1 MIAAAADSLFPFKF
15 ALSLHVQDVPHD
27 GDGPRQANKECMMRP
42 KVFVRTVIATAV
54 LSAVGAGAFSAGHW
68 LPQAAHAASAPLAV
82 ASAPVASAL
91 LPDFTGI
98 VERNGPAVVNISVT
112 HDTKTAANMPQFEGM
127 DPDSPFFEFFRQFP
141 GAVPHG
147 SGPHGSMPE
156 HGMGSGFIVS
166 ADGVILTNAHVIDD
180 ATEVT
185 VKLTDGREFRAK
197 VIGSDKPSD
206 VAVIKIA
213 ATGLPTVKLGS
224 STNEKVGE
232 WVLAIGSPFGFENSV
247 TSGIVSAKSRSLPDG
262 TYIPFIQTDVAVN
275 PGNSGGPLFNMKGEV
290 IGINSQIFTHTGG
303 YQGLSFAVPIDLA
316 VKVKDQLQQFGKV
329 SRGRL
334 GVTIQEV
341 NQQLANSFGLK
352 APEGALV
359 ASVDED
365 GPAAKAGVKVGD
377 VILKFNGHEISHS
390 SELPTQVADVK
401 PGSKATLEI
410 SRNGKSR
417 EIDVK
422 VGELKG
428 QKLAS
433 AGTSNQEHG
442 RLGLAVRPINPD
454 ERQQAGANGLVVE
467 ESSGPAARAGIQPG
481 DLLLAV
487 NGTPVQSVAQLRAL
501 VAKSGQTMALLIQRN
516 DGKIFIPVDLGG
528 KQG

>member
-1 MIAAAADSLFPFKF
+1 MKSKFPVRSLIAAA
-15 ALSLHVQDVPHD
+15 
-27 GDGPRQANKECMMRP
+27 
-42 KVFVRTVIATAV
+42 VI
-54 LSAVGAGAFSAGHW
+54 SAVGAGAFTAGHW
-68 LPQAAHAASAPLAV
+68 FPQEATAANAPLAV
-82 ASAPVASAL
+82 ATAPAASAL

-112 HDTKTAANMPQFEGM
+112 HDVKAAANTSQFEGL
-127 DPDSPFFEFFRQFP
+127 DPSSPFFEFFRQFP

-147 SGPHGSMPE
+147 SVPE
-156 HGMGSGFIVS
+156 RGQGSGFIVS
-166 ADGVILTNAHVIDD
+166 PDGVILTNAHVVDG

-185 VKLTDGREFRAK
+185 VKLTDRREFRAK

-206 VAVIKIA
+206 VAVLKIN

-262 TYIPFIQTDVAVN
+262 NYIPFIQTDVAVN

-290 IGINSQIFTHTGG
+290 IGINAQIFTHTGG

-316 VKVKDQLQQFGKV
+316 VKVKDQLQQYGKV

-341 NQQLANSFGLK
+341 NQQLADSFGLK
-352 APEGALV
+352 TPAGALV
-359 ASVDED
+359 ASVEEN
-365 GPAAKAGVKVGD
+365 GPAAKAGIKAGD
-377 VILKFNGHEISHS
+377 VILKFNGRAVSNS
-390 SELPTQVADVK
+390 SELPVQVADVK
-401 PGSKATLEI
+401 PGANATLEI
-410 SRNGKSR
+410 SRNGASK
-417 EIDVK
+417 EIEVK
-422 VGELKG
+422 VGEFKG
-428 QKLAS
+428 AKVAS
-433 AGTSNQEHG
+433 ADSPDQAHG
-442 RLGLAVRPINPD
+442 RLGLALRPLNPD
-454 ERQQAGANGLVVE
+454 ERQQAGAKGLVVE
-467 ESSGPAARAGIQPG
+467 EASGPAARAGIKPG

-487 NGTPVQSVAQLRAL
+487 NGTPIQSVAQLRAL
-501 VAKSGQTMALLIQRN
+501 VEKSGKTMALLIQRD
-516 DGKIFIPVDLGG
+516 DGKIFVPVDLGG

>member
-1 MIAAAADSLFPFKF
+1 MK
-15 ALSLHVQDVPHD
+15 
-27 GDGPRQANKECMMRP
+27 P
-42 KVFVRTVIATAV
+42 KVLARSLIATAV
-54 LSAVGAGAFSAGHW
+54 ISALGAGAYSAGHIFT
-68 LPQAAHAASAPLAV
+68 QEANAATAPLAAASAPA
-82 ASAPVASAL
+82 ASAL

-112 HDTKTAANMPQFEGM
+112 HEARETANTPQFEHM
-127 DPDSPFFEFFRQFP
+127 DTNNPFFEFFRQFP

-147 SGPHGSMPE
+147 SAPQRGE
-156 HGMGSGFIVS
+156 GSGFIVS
-166 ADGVILTNAHVIDD
+166 PDGVILTNAHVVDD

-185 VKLTDGREFRAK
+185 VKLTDRREFRAK

-206 VAVIKIA
+206 VAVLKID

-224 STNEKVGE
+224 SMKEKVGE

-275 PGNSGGPLFNMKGEV
+275 PGNSGGPLFNMQGEV

-316 VKVKDQLQQFGKV
+316 IKVKDQLQQFGKV
-329 SRGRL
+329 SRGRI

-341 NQQLANSFGLK
+341 NQQLANSFGLSS
-352 APEGALV
+352 PNGALV
-359 ASVDED
+359 ASVED
-365 GPAAKAGVKVGD
+365 NGPAARAGIKPGD
-377 VILKFNGHEISHS
+377 VILKFNGHAIKDS
-390 SELPTQVADVK
+390 SELPSQVADVK
-401 PGSKATLEI
+401 PGTHATLEI
-410 SRNGKSR
+410 SRNGKTR
-417 EIDVK
+417 EIELN

-428 QKLAS
+428 NKLAS
-433 AGTSNQEHG
+433 ADTATQDHG
-442 RLGLAVRPINPD
+442 RLGLVVRPLDPD
-454 ERQQAGANGLVVE
+454 EQQQAGNKGLVVE

-487 NGTPVQSVAQLRAL
+487 NGTPLKSVEQLRAM
-501 VAKSGQTMALLIQRN
+501 VAKSGRTMALLIQREQ
-516 DGKIFIPVDLGG
+516 GKIFIPVDLGS